1 MFCGNDKTLKWEQ
14 DGQHVSLCDRKC
26 STEGVVVEETSVNPR
41 HRLFLTLRI
50 RNHEAY
56 TLYASYLG
64 RNVWENHVFKMGGK
78 KPPTARQEI
87 FWATHWKNRTSNC
100 SLFDWFL
107 LSQHPEEKIKTKTSR
122 KINYNQQVSSYVM
135 GASKLVQAAEAKIP
149 WASAV

>member
-50 RNHEAY
+50 RNYEAY

-78 KPPTARQEI
+78 KPPQGDRKFFGQ
-87 FWATHWKNRTSNC
+87 RTERIVHRTVACLIDFCYHSI
-100 SLFDWFL
+100 
-107 LSQHPEEKIKTKTSR
+107 QKR
-122 KINYNQQVSSYVM
+122 K
-135 GASKLVQAAEAKIP
+135 
-149 WASAV
+149 

>member
-50 RNHEAY
+50 RNYEAY

-78 KPPTARQEI
+78 KPPHR
-87 FWATHWKNRTSNC
+87 ATGN
-100 SLFDWFL
+100 FL
-107 LSQHPEEKIKTKTSR
+107 GNALKE
-122 KINYNQQVSSYVM
+122 SYIE
-135 GASKLVQAAEAKIP
+135 L
-149 WASAV
+149 